1 MIKTLSTHLVSAELF
16 KVFFTLNIPAVHTI
30 RVKQAG
36 KYGASISMNM
46 AMSLRTSAK
55 SLVRN

>member
-1 MIKTLSTHLVSAELF
+1 MFI
-16 KVFFTLNIPAVHTI
+16 FTLNIPAVHTI

-36 KYGASISMNM
+36 KYGADISMNM

-55 SLVRN
+55 SLVRNQKKERQMGNNGDNE